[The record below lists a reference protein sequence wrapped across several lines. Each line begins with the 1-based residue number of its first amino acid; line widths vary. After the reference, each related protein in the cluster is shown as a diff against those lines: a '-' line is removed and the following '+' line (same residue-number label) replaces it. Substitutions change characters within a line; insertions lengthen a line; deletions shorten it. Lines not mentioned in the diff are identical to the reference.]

1 MGENNIFKGETM
13 CKEGENNHLND
24 VVDMDDPVNQFT
36 LGATYYNG
44 IFDEPDYKEA
54 VKWFRLSAEQGY
66 FLAQFF
72 LGLCYLYGQGV
83 RKNKHMGVDMLTK
96 KLPSQVQDI
105 IWIFNYILIFVFLA
119 VVTFYG
125 ADLCVRNAAR
135 KYQTLYISYSYATVS
150 CPIGCFLMAI
160 TSLKRVVEHTW
171 HLLRSRIK
179 KADTLVSSI
188 V

>member
-1 MGENNIFKGETM
+1 MFKTIEDGLNKIET
-13 CKEGENNHLND
+13 
-24 VVDMDDPVNQFT
+24 VVVCAGLSILIITVFAAAVLRFFGIDMSMSTDIAQLVFAWVSFI
-36 LGATYYNG
+36 GA
-44 IFDEPDYKEA
+44 D
-54 VKWFRLSAEQGY
+54 
-66 FLAQFF
+66 LAM
-72 LGLCYLYGQGV
+72 

>member
-1 MGENNIFKGETM
+1 MFKTIEDGLNKIET
-13 CKEGENNHLND
+13 
-24 VVDMDDPVNQFT
+24 VVVCAGLSILIITVFAAAVLRFFGIDMSMSTDIAQLVFAWVSFI
-36 LGATYYNG
+36 GA
-44 IFDEPDYKEA
+44 D
-54 VKWFRLSAEQGY
+54 
-66 FLAQFF
+66 LAM
-72 LGLCYLYGQGV
+72 

-179 KADTLVSSI
+179 KADTLASSI

>member
-1 MGENNIFKGETM
+1 MFKTIEDGLNKIET
-13 CKEGENNHLND
+13 
-24 VVDMDDPVNQFT
+24 VVVCAGLSILIITVFAAAVLRFFGIDMSMSTDIAQLVFAWVSFI
-36 LGATYYNG
+36 GA
-44 IFDEPDYKEA
+44 D
-54 VKWFRLSAEQGY
+54 
-66 FLAQFF
+66 LAM
-72 LGLCYLYGQGV
+72 

-125 ADLCVRNAAR
+125 TDLCVRNAAR

-179 KADTLVSSI
+179 KADTLASSI

>member
-1 MGENNIFKGETM
+1 MFKTIEDGLNKIET
-13 CKEGENNHLND
+13 
-24 VVDMDDPVNQFT
+24 VVVCAGLSILIITVFAAAVLRFFGIDMSMSTDIAQLVFAWVSFI
-36 LGATYYNG
+36 GA
-44 IFDEPDYKEA
+44 D
-54 VKWFRLSAEQGY
+54 
-66 FLAQFF
+66 LAM
-72 LGLCYLYGQGV
+72 

-96 KLPSQVQDI
+96 KFPSQVQDI

-171 HLLRSRIK
+171 HLMRSRIK
-179 KADTLVSSI
+179 KADTLASSI